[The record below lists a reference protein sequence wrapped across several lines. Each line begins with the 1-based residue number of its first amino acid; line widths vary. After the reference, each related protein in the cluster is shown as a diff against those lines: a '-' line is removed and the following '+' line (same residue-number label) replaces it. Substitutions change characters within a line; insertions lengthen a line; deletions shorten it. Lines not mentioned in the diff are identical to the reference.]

1 MTLRDAAGQIRSHHA
16 VAVLGA
22 GLSASQYPMT
32 ANLSPLVWMALDADP
47 LTRAKVAAQVGSSAT
62 KAKAIVGS
70 EASALAIAWR
80 EIGVS
85 DARWA
90 FQRAFVDLDLEREPA
105 PAHFALARLIGAQV
119 LEYVVSYN
127 WDTAL
132 ERAHEQLYGVPIRP
146 EILVKPHGDANH
158 PDIPWVLPHE
168 DGVVPS
174 PVKEHLVQMA
184 SSHPRVFLIVGY
196 SGADLLVVRE
206 LVEPYEESWPVV
218 RIGPSFTGPEAITG
232 TADVVLPKL
241 VTELHLDSG
250 LRHWRNVTFFRQRGL
265 MAALMGY
272 RLGPSDVENCPEL
285 PGMPGIVNR
294 LRTAGFVAVTGPS
307 GCGKSISAFQAAY
320 HLNKDDWR
328 ILELTNPGTAGESTI
343 QEFISHPGP
352 VVAVVDDAQAID
364 PSIIRGFER
373 ATSHDHAVILCT
385 TSWGAPAEEVALV
398 AKSAVDAL
406 ASFCFATTETLGVLV
421 AQLDDR
427 VGYGLGAE
435 PIDHRIEIASDAEFP
450 WQFMNTLSGGD
461 RRLIEV
467 LEELR
472 TDGYDAL
479 LALIALGQ
487 IVSADE
493 GITAEDLVAQANE
506 AGFSDEW
513 VELGLAE
520 LSRRR
525 LAFERGDR
533 VRLPHIRFAVRA
545 VNQVF
550 SQPSIQPAPI
560 LIETA
565 HRALV
570 SDEVSD
576 RGRFWL
582 LDSTQRDALLHQNL
596 LVDND
601 VLSLLT
607 ERLFASDE
615 QSLGLRA
622 LILWTADRWRPLPQD
637 TWVRIGQ
644 WMPRWIQDATDQ
656 SAYGIH
662 WLLNGLRGNDKEL
675 HQRVCIEVG
684 LARLIN
690 RMLDVATG
698 KYIGGW
704 QDLVSELCQVGW
716 DTIQAWTNAVSDNVD
731 LRQVQA
737 WVDREMPK
745 SESLHGW
752 AELSQRLWTVS
763 SDMVAIIV
771 RAMTPR
777 LIQGFETSP
786 ITTNHEVFHWHLGLL
801 GLITRDLD
809 DVSEDP
815 DHAEILALY
824 RALMMDW
831 INAIDWPKVGVALS
845 DCHPGELHNFSWIA
859 HLLAHVDQSKLDQ
872 MCHSI
877 NGDAM
882 DSFPA
887 HYWRT
892 DIWNDHDF
900 VVVLSASTDMEPGRS
915 LLRRHADQIEQIAP
929 WGIRV
934 IPEIAVRLPPDR
946 VHLAHGS
953 ISFHWGECAEA
964 LKALAAV
971 DTAAAIAVVQANRS
985 TLVRALRHTF
995 EYSGRSLP
1003 QFVTELDSLDP
1014 NLFDS
1019 LLSEVDVRD
1028 AAPHWIRSLDDEDDG
1043 AIAVGVVLHRLGI
1056 TEDHLRA
1063 QAT

>member
-1 MTLRDAAGQIRSHHA
+1 MTLSDAAGQIRSHHA
-16 VAVLGA
+16 VAALGA

-32 ANLSPLVWMALDADP
+32 ANLAPLVWMALDADP
-47 LTRAKVAAQVGSSAT
+47 LTRAKVAAQVGSSDT
-62 KAKAIVGS
+62 KAKSIVGN
-70 EASALAIAWR
+70 EGSALATAWR
-80 EIGVS
+80 EIEAS
-85 DARWA
+85 KARWV
-90 FQRAFVDLDLEREPA
+90 FQKAFVDLDLEREPTA
-105 PAHFALARLIGAQV
+105 AHFALARLIRAQV
-119 LEYVVSYN
+119 LKYVISYN

-132 ERAHEQLYGVPIRP
+132 ERAYEQLYGVPIP
-146 EILVKPHGDANH
+146 LDILVKPHGDANH

-168 DGVVPS
+168 DGIVPS
-174 PVKEHLVQMA
+174 PVKEHLAQMA
-184 SSHPRVFLIVGY
+184 SSHPRAFMIVGY
-196 SGADLLVVRE
+196 SGADQLVVRE

-218 RIGPSFTGPEAITG
+218 RIGPSFTGPETVTG
-232 TADVVLPKL
+232 TADEVLPKL
-241 VTELHLDSG
+241 VTELQLDSG

-285 PGMPGIVNR
+285 PGMSRIVNGVR
-294 LRTAGFVAVTGPS
+294 AAGFVAVTGPS

-320 HLNKDDWR
+320 HLNKDAWS
-328 ILELTNPGTAGESTI
+328 ILELTNPGTAEESTI

-352 VVAVVDDAQAID
+352 VVAVVDDAQSID

-398 AKSAVDAL
+398 AKSAVDTL

-435 PIDHRIEIASDAEFP
+435 PIDRRIEIASDAEFP

-461 RRLIEV
+461 RRLLEV
-467 LEELR
+467 LDELN

-493 GITAEDLVAQANE
+493 GIAPEDLAAQAQE
-506 AGFSDEW
+506 AGFPDER

-520 LSRRR
+520 LRRRR
-525 LAFERGDR
+525 LVFERGDR
-533 VRLPHIRFAVRA
+533 LRLPHIRFAIRA

-550 SQPSIQPAPI
+550 GQPAIQPAPI

-565 HRALV
+565 HRILL

-576 RGRFWL
+576 RGRYWL
-582 LDSTQRDALLHQNL
+582 LDSTQRDALLQQNL

-601 VLSLLT
+601 VLSILT

-615 QSLGLRA
+615 QSRGLRA
-622 LILWTADRWRPLPQD
+622 LILWTADRWHPLPQD

-644 WMPRWIQDATDQ
+644 WMPPWIEDATDQ

-698 KYIGGW
+698 NYIGGW
-704 QDLVSELCQVGW
+704 QDLVSELCQVDW
-716 DTIQAWTNAVSDNVD
+716 DTMEAWTNAVSDNVD
-731 LRQVQA
+731 LQQVQA

-763 SDMVAIIV
+763 SDMVTIIV

-777 LIQGFETSP
+777 LVQGFETSP

-801 GLITRDLD
+801 GVITRDFD
-809 DVSEDP
+809 DVSEND
-815 DHAEILALY
+815 DHTETLALY

-831 INAIDWPKVGVALS
+831 INAIDWSKVGIALS
-845 DCHPGELHNFSWIA
+845 DCHPGELHNFAWIA
-859 HLLAHVDQSKLDQ
+859 YLLAQVDQSKLDQ
-872 MCHSI
+872 MCHNISC
-877 NGDAM
+877 DAM
-882 DSFPA
+882 DSWPA
-887 HYWRT
+887 HYWHI
-892 DIWNDHDF
+892 DIWNDYDF
-900 VVVLSASTDMEPGRS
+900 VMVLSASTDMEPARS
-915 LLRRHADQIEQIAP
+915 LLQRHADQIDQIAP

-934 IPEIAVRLPPDR
+934 IPEITARLPPDR
-946 VHLAHGS
+946 VHLAYGS
-953 ISFHWGECAEA
+953 ISFHWGDCAEA
-964 LKALAAV
+964 LRALAAF
-971 DTAAAIAVVQANRS
+971 DKAAAIAVVQANRS
-985 TLVRALRHTF
+985 TLVGALGHTF
-995 EYSGRSLP
+995 EYSGRWLP
-1003 QFVTELDSLDP
+1003 EFVTELDSLEP
-1014 NLFDS
+1014 NLFDG
-1019 LLSEVDVRD
+1019 LLSGVDVRA
-1028 AAPHWIRSLDDEDDG
+1028 AAPHWIQSLDDQDDG
-1043 AIAVGVVLHRLGI
+1043 AIAVGVVLSRLGI

-1063 QAT
+1063 

>member
-1 MTLRDAAGQIRSHHA
+1 
-16 VAVLGA
+16 
-22 GLSASQYPMT
+22 MT

-47 LTRAKVAAQVGSSAT
+47 HTRANVAAQVGSIGT

-70 EASALAIAWR
+70 DAGALMIAWR
-80 EIGVS
+80 EIGIS
-85 DARWA
+85 DARNV
-90 FQRAFVDLDLEREPA
+90 FQKAFVDLDLEREPT
-105 PAHFALARLIGAQV
+105 PAHFALARLIRAQV
-119 LEYVVSYN
+119 LEYVISYN

-132 ERAHEQLYGVPIRP
+132 ERAYEQLYGVPIP
-146 EILVKPHGDANH
+146 PGILVKPHGDANH

-174 PVKEHLVQMA
+174 PVKEHLAQMA
-184 SSHPRVFLIVGY
+184 SSHPRAFMIVGY
-196 SGADLLVVRE
+196 SGADQLVVRE

-232 TADVVLPKL
+232 TADEVLPKL
-241 VTELHLDSG
+241 VTELQLDSG

-285 PGMPGIVNR
+285 PGMPGIVTR
-294 LRTAGFVAVTGPS
+294 LRATGFVAVTGPS
-307 GCGKSISAFQAAY
+307 GCGKSIWAFQAAY
-320 HLNKDDWR
+320 HLNKDDWS
-328 ILELTNPGTAGESTI
+328 ILELTNPGTADENTV

-352 VVAVVDDAQAID
+352 VVAVVDDAQSIG

-373 ATSHDHAVILCT
+373 ATSHDHAVILCA

-398 AKSAVDAL
+398 AKSAVDTL
-406 ASFCFATTETLGVLV
+406 AGFCFSTTDALGVLV

-427 VGYGLGAE
+427 VGYGFGAE
-435 PIDHRIEIASDAEFP
+435 SIDRRIEIASDAEFP

-461 RRLIEV
+461 RRLLEV

-493 GITAEDLVAQANE
+493 GIATEGLVAQAKE

-513 VELGLAE
+513 AEIGLAE
-520 LSRRR
+520 LRRRR

-533 VRLPHIRFAVRA
+533 LRLPHIRFAIRA

-550 SQPSIQPAPI
+550 KQPSIQPAPT
-560 LIETA
+560 LLRTA
-565 HRALV
+565 RRALV

-582 LDSTQRDALLHQNL
+582 LDSTQRDALLYQNL

-601 VLSLLT
+601 VLGVLT
-607 ERLFASDE
+607 ERLFASDQ

-622 LILWTADRWRPLPQD
+622 LVLWTAERWRPLPQE
-637 TWVRIGQ
+637 TWGRIGQ

-662 WLLNGLRGNDKEL
+662 WLLNGLRGNDKDL

-704 QDLVSELCQVGW
+704 QDLLSELCQVDW
-716 DTIQAWTNAVSDNVD
+716 DTIQAWTNAVSENVD
-731 LRQVQA
+731 LRKVEA

-763 SDMVAIIV
+763 TDMVTIIV

-777 LIQGFETSP
+777 LVQGFETTP
-786 ITTNHEVFHWHLGLL
+786 VTTNHEVFHWHLGLL
-801 GLITRDLD
+801 SVITRDLD
-809 DVSEDP
+809 DVSENA
-815 DHAEILALY
+815 DHAETLALY

-831 INAIDWPKVGVALS
+831 INAIDWAKVGAALS

-859 HLLAHVDQSKLDQ
+859 QLLAHVDQSKLDQ

-877 NGDAM
+877 SCDAM
-882 DSFPA
+882 DSLPA
-887 HYWRT
+887 NYWRT

-915 LLRRHADQIEQIAP
+915 LLQRHADQIDQIAP

-934 IPEIAVRLPPDR
+934 IPEIAARLPPDR
-946 VHLAHGS
+946 VHLAYGS

-964 LKALAAV
+964 LRALAVV
-971 DTAAAIAVVQANRS
+971 DTPAAIAVVQANRS
-985 TLVRALRHTF
+985 TLVGALRHTF

-1003 QFVTELDSLDP
+1003 EFVTELDSLEP
-1014 NLFDS
+1014 NLFDN
-1019 LLSEVDVRD
+1019 LLSGVDVRD
-1028 AAPHWIRSLDDEDDG
+1028 AAPHWIQSLDDEDDG
-1043 AIAVGVVLHRLGI
+1043 AIAVGVVLNRLGI